1 MPHGTVPQ
9 LALSSLD
16 STGSSHRLTPTAP
29 AALANKDGRARDVY
43 VSARHVSTFAITW
56 PGLRAACAHLRHAS
70 EARPGVSS
78 VAPRKPAD
86 PLADR
91 HRPWRNR

>member
-1 MPHGTVPQ
+1 MPHGTIPQ

-16 STGSSHRLTPTAP
+16 FHRLVSSADTDRTGGTGKHDERTRGA
-29 AALANKDGRARDVY
+29 DT
-43 VSARHVSTFAITW
+43 SARHVRMFAVIW
-56 PGLRAACAHLRHAS
+56 PDLQAACAHLRHAS
-70 EARPGVSS
+70 EARPAVSS

-91 HRPWRNR
+91 HRLCRSR